1 MIRRFGSVAT
11 QLAVLVLAA
20 APAGRADAMPAS
32 RTLEADTVV
41 RSERWPPVTIDVD
54 SAFEHLGAREI
65 SLGAATAEI
74 HVLADVEDGRV
85 QRFYWIQF
93 EGQPPG
99 RRYDYSDLPF
109 RDTIG
114 GYVFSTDVR
123 HGAYTESEVRDE
135 ADTRTV
141 GEILAAAG
149 YDFPAPM
156 MRARMATVDESA
168 RNELLIIYMEALA
181 WSGTTEDELAGNED
195 AWARAAA
202 ALRERAAGGL
212 GLRSE

>member
-1 MIRRFGSVAT
+1 VIGRYAAVAA
-11 QLAVLVLAA
+11 QLALLVLAA
-20 APAGRADAMPAS
+20 APAGCADAVPAS

-41 RSERWPPVTIDVD
+41 RSERWPPVAIEVD
-54 SAFEHLGAREI
+54 RAFEHLGAREI

-74 HVLADVEDGRV
+74 HVLADVEEGRV
-85 QRFYWIQF
+85 RRFYWIQF

-109 RDTIG
+109 HDTIG

-135 ADTRTV
+135 PDTRTV

-156 MRARMATVDESA
+156 MRARMATVDESG
-168 RNELLIIYMEALA
+168 RNELLLIYMEALA
-181 WSGTTEDELAGNED
+181 WSGLAEDELEADAD

-212 GLRSE
+212 GVAPE

>member
-1 MIRRFGSVAT
+1 MAT
-11 QLAVLVLAA
+11 QLAVLVIAA
-20 APAGRADAMPAS
+20 VPAGRADAMPAS

-41 RSERWPPVTIDVD
+41 RSERWPPVAMEVD
-54 SAFEHLGAREI
+54 GAFEYLGAREI

-123 HGAYTESEVRDE
+123 YGAYTESEVRDE
-135 ADTRTV
+135 PDTRTV

-181 WSGTTEDELAGNED
+181 WSGASEDELAADED

-202 ALRERAAGGL
+202 ALRERATGGL
-212 GLRSE
+212 EAVSE

>member
-1 MIRRFGSVAT
+1 VIWRYAAVAA
-11 QLAVLVLAA
+11 QLGVVVIALA
-20 APAGRADAMPAS
+20 PTGGADAMPAN
-32 RTLEADTVV
+32 RALEADTVV
-41 RSERWPPVTIDVD
+41 RSERWPPVAIEVD

-74 HVLADVEDGRV
+74 HVLADVEGGRV

-93 EGQPPG
+93 EGEPPG
-99 RRYDYSDLPF
+99 RRYDYSDLPY

-123 HGAYTESEVRDE
+123 YGAYTKSEVRDE
-135 ADTRTV
+135 PDTRTV

-181 WSGTTEDELAGNED
+181 WSGTTEDELAAAED

-212 GLRSE
+212 GMCSE

>member
-1 MIRRFGSVAT
+1 MIGRYAAVAA
-11 QLAVLVLAA
+11 QLALLGIAA
-20 APAGRADAMPAS
+20 APAGCADALPAS
-32 RTLEADTVV
+32 RALEADTVV
-41 RSERWPPVTIDVD
+41 RSERWPAVAIEVD
-54 SAFEHLGAREI
+54 SAFEHLGARDI

-99 RRYDYSDLPF
+99 RRYDYSGLPY

-114 GYVFSTDVR
+114 GYEFSTDVR
-123 HGAYTESEVRDE
+123 YGAYTESEIRDE
-135 ADTRTV
+135 PDTRTV
-141 GEILAAAG
+141 GEILAESG

-156 MRARMATVDESA
+156 MRARMVTLDESA
-168 RNELLIIYMEALA
+168 RNELLVIYMEALA
-181 WSGTTEDELAGNED
+181 WSGLAEDELEADED

-212 GLRSE
+212 WVRGE